1 MGYSCFFNDFAG
13 CPSGLE
19 PPVRLKNTKDK
30 PDAKAFHKHI
40 PLYSAICVIKPPC
53 RGLPFHS

>member
-1 MGYSCFFNDFAG
+1 MSYSRFFNDFAG
-13 CPSGLE
+13 CPLCLE

-40 PLYSAICVIKPPC
+40 LLYPVICMIGFPC
-53 RGLPFHS
+53 RGLPFHW